1 MLLASC
7 RVFIWPLGHAAKYKL
22 PQDHET
28 TSSYKYLWPYQLSK
42 PVPLLFLI
50 SVIKRKEKNPLNDNS
65 VVAEGQLQKGKRA
78 ELYMTME
85 KSSAESFAK

>member
-1 MLLASC
+1 M
-7 RVFIWPLGHAAKYKL
+7 
-22 PQDHET
+22 
-28 TSSYKYLWPYQLSK
+28 
-42 PVPLLFLI
+42 PLLFLI

-85 KSSAESFAK
+85 KSSAESFAKLLTPPQDPELALCDDNWIK